1 MLLLVN
7 TVIIMT
13 IARKVERVFNLIQFF
28 SYLRKQ
34 GGLFSLGAFKRI
46 HPWVSFNGLFDFCT
60 LWNCKKIR
68 DFLMVL
74 GEGRSLTGFV
84 WLKPFCMV
92 ELVLS
97 LNSFCM
103 VPLFWGCSTGV
114 TLVLRWYVAVFR
126 WCSG

>member
-1 MLLLVN
+1 
-7 TVIIMT
+7 
-13 IARKVERVFNLIQFF
+13 
-28 SYLRKQ
+28 
-34 GGLFSLGAFKRI
+34 
-46 HPWVSFNGLFDFCT
+46 
-60 LWNCKKIR
+60 
-68 DFLMVL
+68 MVL

-126 WCSG
+126 WCSVYQLRIIHMSWVALREITGVFAKNVVKKREKLIVCVAVM